1 MPNPIAARWES
12 SKLQLH
18 PKTLHPLLT
27 LPPPTKPQLS
37 VPTPPGQT
45 PRRWRVRG
53 QSRKKKTLSRNV
65 PTHKHGVRPGPP
77 LSSTVILYKMFWARL
92 CSPGPTQTTEFLIF
106 LCVHPPPLP
115 PPPLRP
121 PPQLQ
126 SLWECFVQTQLC
138 RARTVV
144 RYIKSGEHGYED
156 HWPPSALKGL
166 ISTDRPA
173 LCPPRREGGMLF
185 QSSPVHSDGWGSIS
199 LRVPTFLM
207 IRVSFERFTTT

>member
-53 QSRKKKTLSRNV
+53 QSKKKKTLSRNV

-77 LSSTVILYKMFWARL
+77 LSSTVILYKMFWARPDANHRI
-92 CSPGPTQTTEFLIF
+92 SDIS
-106 LCVHPPPLP
+106 
-115 PPPLRP
+115 LRP
-121 PPQLQ
+121 PPTATPTT
-126 SLWECFVQTQLC
+126 SASTPPSC
-138 RARTVV
+138 RA
-144 RYIKSGEHGYED
+144 SGNVLCKHSYAGLGR
-156 HWPPSALKGL
+156 WSA
-166 ISTDRPA
+166 T
-173 LCPPRREGGMLF
+173 
-185 QSSPVHSDGWGSIS
+185 
-199 LRVPTFLM
+199 
-207 IRVSFERFTTT
+207 